1 MRILFDSHIRTVKK
15 HLEALGLKPVRGWMI
30 QSLFYFILFMTY
42 LFKDTTKQTYAEVE
56 ATNNGVR
63 IKVQEWSGS
72 KPVTTSHVLSAKD
85 VYHLIG
91 ALHLIQK
98 ELKEVKNA

>member
-1 MRILFDSHIRTVKK
+1 MRLKRVDAWIL
-15 HLEALGLKPVRGWMI
+15 

-42 LFKDTTKQTYAEVE
+42 LFKDTDEQTYAEVE

-63 IKVQEWSGS
+63 IKVQDWSGS
-72 KPVTTSHVLSAKD
+72 KPITTSHILSAKD

-98 ELKEVKNA
+98 ELKGVKNGRG